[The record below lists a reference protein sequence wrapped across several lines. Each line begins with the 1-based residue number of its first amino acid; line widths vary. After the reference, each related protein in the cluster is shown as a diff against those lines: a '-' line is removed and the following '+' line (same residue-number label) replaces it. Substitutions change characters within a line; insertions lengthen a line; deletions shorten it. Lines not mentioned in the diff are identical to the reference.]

1 VWVDFSSGH
10 YFESDIFM
18 TDIKTGEV
26 THITENSTS
35 VNMRLRI
42 SGNTVVWENWV
53 DTSNPDV
60 YMYDIPTQTTTRLT
74 FGGVQHITPVVDGNI
89 IAWQDNSRTA
99 LGDILTYKRRTGQET
114 WLTDS
119 TASHSNP
126 AIYQN
131 TVVWQDYRNGPSDIY
146 MYSQR

>member
-1 VWVDFSSGH
+1 
-10 YFESDIFM
+10 
-18 TDIKTGEV
+18 
-26 THITENSTS
+26 
-35 VNMRLRI
+35 
-42 SGNTVVWENWV
+42 
-53 DTSNPDV
+53 
-60 YMYDIPTQTTTRLT
+60 
-74 FGGVQHITPVVDGNI
+74 VQHITPVVDGNI